1 MEHHFNI
8 DVANDFGIEEAII
21 LHSIFFWLSKN
32 ASNNKHF
39 YDGLYWFYNSKK
51 AFVEMFPYM
60 NETKIFRLLKNLEE
74 KGIIAKGNYSKDK
87 WDKTNWYALTKN
99 GIDYMVRNGYKN
111 NDLQSLLQNDTIE
124 RVKMNDGACQNERCI
139 NNYYTDIDT
148 NRNKEGDTNVS
159 PKKNDYQVIV
169 DCWNEYNGAKLGK
182 VMKLTERR
190 KKSIRRV
197 MGDNDITQE
206 QLMTFFKALP
216 YADSWLYNP
225 NKQHRNWKPDFD
237 WWMANTNGWLT
248 KALEGKVHNENPQ
261 AFERIMKDGTFL
273 SQSVMYLPQGRNIWF
288 EESTQSY
295 WSMDSFYDEHIY
307 DGYTDDERPDG
318 AEITLNNARGTYKWS
333 SNNKKWEKK

>member
-1 MEHHFNI
+1 MNKIIRKKNGNYTVVSNVCIRDNRLSLKAKGLMSLVMSLPNDWDFSIQGLSSIVKEGKSAIYTAINELK
-8 DVANDFGIEEAII
+8 DFGYCQVVSNRDDKGKIIGNDYTFFEEPCTDIPYTENQDTDNQNMDNQDLENQPQI
-21 LHSIFFWLSKN
+21 
-32 ASNNKHF
+32 NK
-39 YDGLYWFYNSKK
+39 DIREIK
-51 AFVEMFPYM
+51 
-60 NETKIFRLLKNLEE
+60 TKIIKEE
-74 KGIIAKGNYSKDK
+74 
-87 WDKTNWYALTKN
+87 
-99 GIDYMVRNGYKN
+99 
-111 NDLQSLLQNDTIE
+111 
-124 RVKMNDGACQNERCI
+124 
-139 NNYYTDIDT
+139 
-148 NRNKEGDTNVS
+148 DTNVS

-248 KALEGKVHNENPQ
+248 KALEGKVHNENPK
-261 AFERIMKDGTFL
+261 AFERIMKDGTFS
-273 SQSVMYLPQGRNIWF
+273 SQSVMYLPQGRTIWF
-288 EESTQSY
+288 NEDTQSY
-295 WSMDSFYDEHIY
+295 WSDYNFYDECIY

-318 AEITLNNARGTYKWS
+318 AEITLNNARGTYKWN
-333 SNNKKWEKK
+333 SNSKKWEKK